1 MYAKNL
7 ISGDVAFDILVKS
20 QRAAT
25 DDGKLEIKQV
35 RGKFLLFHCC
45 SDNTSEIMVE
55 YLSLIHI

>member
-45 SDNTSEIMVE
+45 SDNTSEIMVD
-55 YLSLIHI
+55 Y